1 MKVVHIVKLPDGG
14 ATWCAMRIS
23 DALRKQGVDSSL
35 LLMQGKPSKG
45 IDIAKPYWLY
55 KPHQN
60 SIVRL
65 LMKLLKLLVRPN
77 YEYYKWRRKK
87 AEKTSSEFFTSPL
100 TDYISLPDHP
110 AIKNADIVQLHWIAD
125 FVDFPSFFQRVKKPI
140 IWRIADENPGL
151 GGFHFKMNLQKAN
164 DIYKQLDA
172 DYAKIKKKAILRGNT
187 PHLVAISTMMKHFF
201 ENNDILKNC
210 PITLIHNG
218 VEGNLFQMFDRTCAR
233 EKLGLPLDKK
243 IFLFSSY
250 KIEDK
255 RKGLSLLIEAL
266 ERLEDDNLCLVCLG
280 GYDAVP
286 QSDIQIICA
295 GLVRDK
301 EQLSQYYSAAD
312 FFVLSSFQ
320 EAFSQTPLEAMSCGT
335 PVIAFP
341 CSGAADLI
349 NDINGVLCND
359 FTVDALYDG
368 INVALNKSFNRE
380 QIRKDVLDRF
390 SYERIAEQ
398 YIRLYN
404 SLLNEK

>member
-1 MKVVHIVKLPDGG
+1 MKIVHLSKLPDGG

-23 DALRKQGVDSSL
+23 NALSAKGEDSKI
-35 LLMQGKPSKG
+35 LLMQGLPSQG
-45 IDIAKPYWLY
+45 ISIAEPYWLY
-55 KPHQN
+55 KRYNN
-60 SIVRL
+60 SIIRM
-65 LMKLLKLLVRPN
+65 LMKILKVVARPQF
-77 YEYYKWRRKK
+77 EYYKWQRKQ
-87 AEKTSSEFFTSPL
+87 AEKTEGEFFTSPL
-100 TDYISLPDHP
+100 TDYISLHKHP
-110 AIKNADIVQLHWIAD
+110 YIKAADIIHLHWVAD
-125 FVDFPSFFQRVKKPI
+125 FIDYPSFFRYVKKPI
-140 IWRIADENPGL
+140 VWTIHDENPGL
-151 GGFHFKMNLQKAN
+151 GGFHYQTHQQQAN
-164 DIYKQLDA
+164 DVYRKLDA
-172 DYAKIKKKAILRGNT
+172 DYAIIKKKAILRGNT

-218 VEGNLFQMFDRTCAR
+218 VEGNLFQMFDRESSR

-266 ERLEDDNLCLVCLG
+266 ERLDDDNLCLVCLG

-286 QSDIQIICA
+286 ESKIKIVCA

-301 EQLSQYYSAAD
+301 EQLSQYYSAVD

-320 EAFSQTPLEAMSCGT
+320 EAFAQTPLEAMACGT
-335 PVIAFP
+335 PVISFP

-390 SYERIAEQ
+390 SYDKIAEQ
-398 YIRLYN
+398 YINLYN

>member
-1 MKVVHIVKLPDGG
+1 MKVVHITKLPDGG

-23 DALRKQGVDSSL
+23 KALQKTGVDSSM
-35 LLMQGKPSKG
+35 LLMQGETADGVAIGKP
-45 IDIAKPYWLY
+45 DWLY
-55 KPHQN
+55 TNFKNPLG
-60 SIVRL
+60 RL
-65 LMKLLKLLVRPN
+65 LMKGLKFIIRPQ
-77 YEYYKWRRKK
+77 YEYYKWRRKQ
-87 AEKTSSEFFTSPL
+87 AEKNGPAFFTSPL
-100 TDYISLPDHP
+100 TDYTSLPDHHL
-110 AIKNADIVQLHWIAD
+110 IKSADIIHLHWVAD
-125 FVDFPSFFQRVKKPI
+125 FIDYPSFFKKINKPI
-140 IWRIADENPGL
+140 VWTIHDENPGL
-151 GGFHFKMNLQKAN
+151 GGFHYKSHLQQAN
-164 DIYKQLDA
+164 SVYQRLDA

-187 PHLVAISTMMKHFF
+187 PHLVAISTMMKLFF

-210 PITLIHNG
+210 QITLIHNG

-255 RKGLSLLIEAL
+255 RKGLSLLIDAL
-266 ERLEDDNLCLVCLG
+266 ERFGRDNLCLVCLG

-320 EAFSQTPLEAMSCGT
+320 EAFAQTPLEAMSCGT

-349 NDINGVLCND
+349 NEDNGVLCGD
-359 FTVDALYDG
+359 FTVDALYEG
-368 INVALNKSFNRE
+368 IFNAMKKDFNRE
-380 QIRKDVLDRF
+380 EIRNDVLSRF
-390 SYERIAEQ
+390 SYDKIAEQ
-398 YIRLYN
+398 YINLYG
-404 SLLNEK
+404 SLLKK